1 MIADAELAEWE
12 RLENEATAA
21 PWIVAHDAMKQAALV
36 DSQRRVIIDGDHFA
50 GDLAFCAAAREA
62 MPRLRQALAEANIER
77 LATVHRMERMEQ
89 DHACDRMAD
98 ANRALLKVEALER
111 QLAMVTHEVQQLRP
125 MAARMI
131 EHEAELAQA
140 GPLICAV
147 RAWHKHRYAPRL
159 VTAWEH
165 YTNGTWEDA
174 NG

>member
-1 MIADAELAEWE
+1 MITDAELAEWE
-12 RLENEATAA
+12 RLESAATPG
-21 PWIVAHDAMKQAALV
+21 PWIVAHDPLKQAVLV
-36 DSQRRVIIDGDHFA
+36 DTQRRVIIDGDHSA
-50 GDLAFCAAAREA
+50 ADLELCAAMRAA
-62 MPRLRQALAEANIER
+62 MPALRHEVRTAWIAERAALDEIERWKERYSLNGKALAA
-77 LATVHRMERMEQ
+77 Q
-89 DHACDRMAD
+89 AD
-98 ANRALLKVEALER
+98 AKIEALER